1 MSMINI
7 VDQTFRDGQQSLW
20 GMRIRTGM
28 LERVA
33 PLVNRAGFS
42 AVDITG
48 SSMFEC
54 TMRYARED
62 PWEGFDLWRA
72 WMPDV
77 QLRCGVGSNRI
88 GTFGMTPNVLLDLWV
103 QTLIKH
109 GMGSFWVY
117 DCLYNMDQMK
127 RLCQTIHDAGGQA
140 YGAIFYGISPVH
152 TDEWFAARVREMV
165 SWDCVTGIYVED
177 APGILTP
184 ERARTLVPAL
194 LSAAGDA
201 PVEFHF
207 HNTTGCGALNYVIA
221 LEAGATTLHT
231 CSRPLANG
239 PSLPST
245 EQTLENIRW
254 LGLRHRIDESALP
267 DIAAHC
273 ERIAAQEGWDVGV
286 PNEYSAFAYRHH
298 LPGGMTGT
306 LKKQLAQY
314 DMEEK
319 LGEVLEETVRVRDEM
334 GHPISATPFSQLI
347 GIQSVLNVVTGERW
361 GTVPEEVVLY
371 LYEHYGQPPA
381 PISESVKDKVF
392 ASEQGRRLA
401 SWERPQPSLDEVRRQ
416 YGGPRISDEEL
427 LLRYLVP
434 EADLKAVREA
444 GPLKRRYDFLDETGM
459 NGLLDHLLTLK
470 RPRQLVVSGAAG
482 DLVLKRGHE
491 AASSRG

>member
-1 MSMINI
+1 MSNINL
-7 VDQTFRDGQQSLW
+7 VDQTFRDGQQSHW

-28 LERVA
+28 LEKVA
-33 PLVNRAGFS
+33 PLVNRAGYS
-42 AVDITG
+42 ALDITG

-54 TMRYARED
+54 TMRYSLED
-62 PWEGFDLWRA
+62 PWEGFDLWRK
-72 WMPDV
+72 WMPNV
-77 QLRCGVGSNRI
+77 EFRSGVGSNRI

-103 QTLIKH
+103 KTLIRH
-109 GMGSFWVY
+109 GMQSFWVY
-117 DCLYNMDQMK
+117 DCLYNLDQMR
-127 RLCQTIHDAGGQA
+127 RLCQVIHDNGGKA
-140 YGAIFYGISPVH
+140 LGAIFYGISPVH
-152 TDEWFAARVREMV
+152 TDEWFADVVRQMQSWGCV
-165 SWDCVTGIYVED
+165 SGIYVED
-177 APGILTP
+177 APGILSP
-184 ERARTLVPAL
+184 ERAKTLVPSL
-194 LSAAGDA
+194 LQAAGDL

-254 LGLRHRIDESALP
+254 LGHSHGIDESVLP
-267 DIAAHC
+267 EIANHC
-273 ERIAAQEGWDVGV
+273 ERIAKQEGWDIGV

-314 DMEEK
+314 DMEDK
-319 LGEVLEETVRVRDEM
+319 LPDVLEETVRVRDEL

-371 LYEHYGQPPA
+371 LYEHYGTPPG
-381 PISESVKDKVF
+381 PISENVKDKVF
-392 ASEQGRRLA
+392 QSEQGKRLA
-401 SWERPQPSLDEVRRQ
+401 SWQRPQPSLDEVRAQ
-416 YGGPRISDEEL
+416 YGGPDISDEEL

-434 EADLKAVREA
+434 ESDRQAVREA
-444 GPLKRRYDFLDETGM
+444 GPVKQHYDFFDDIQLSD
-459 NGLLDHLLTLK
+459 LLDHLMKLK
-470 RPRQLVVSGAAG
+470 RPKQVVVSGAAG
-482 DLVLKRGHE
+482 DLVLKRGE
-491 AASSRG
+491 KATT